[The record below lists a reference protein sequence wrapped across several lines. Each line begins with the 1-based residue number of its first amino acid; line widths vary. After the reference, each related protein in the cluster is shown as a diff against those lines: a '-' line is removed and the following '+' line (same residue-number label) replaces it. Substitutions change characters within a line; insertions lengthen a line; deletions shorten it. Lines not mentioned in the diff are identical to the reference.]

1 MTATT
6 QFLRRALGFAVAIS
20 AAAFVSAGCRSMDAS
35 AKPAP
40 RSGTAELI
48 AYAAEQP
55 YTTAD
60 TAYRATYALATGQSF
75 DGEFEALREKL
86 REDNLIGNWP
96 YEANERVRKADVG
109 YMVCKACKIQTGVNW
124 NLTGLGR
131 YAWRELIYHDIA
143 KPSSEMGFITG
154 GEFVGVLLKA
164 EEYLQA
170 EGETD
175 AGPVELR
182 KPGA

>member
-6 QFLRRALGFAVAIS
+6 QFLRRLLWPAVVIS
-20 AAAFVSAGCRSMDAS
+20 AAALVSAGCRSMDA
-35 AKPAP
+35 AARPAP

-48 AYAAEQP
+48 AHAAEQP

-75 DGEFEALREKL
+75 DGEFDALREKL
-86 REDNLIGNWP
+86 REDELIGNWP

-109 YMVCKACKIQTGVNW
+109 YMVCKACKIQTGINW

-131 YAWRELIYHDIA
+131 YAWRELVYHDIA
-143 KPSSEMGFITG
+143 RPSSEHGFITG
-154 GEFVGVLLKA
+154 GEFVGLLLKA
-164 EEYLQA
+164 EEYMYSEGEA
-170 EGETD
+170 EG
-175 AGPVELR
+175 GPVELR